1 MNLLTN
7 VVSELNK
14 AIKSDELES
23 TERIHALTE
32 LLNVL
37 TYSHMK
43 NEERIQN
50 FELIQ
55 EKCQLTNEDK

>member
-7 VVSELNK
+7 VVSELDK
-14 AIKSDELES
+14 AIKSDGLES

-32 LLNVL
+32 LLKVL
-37 TYSHMK
+37 TYSYRK